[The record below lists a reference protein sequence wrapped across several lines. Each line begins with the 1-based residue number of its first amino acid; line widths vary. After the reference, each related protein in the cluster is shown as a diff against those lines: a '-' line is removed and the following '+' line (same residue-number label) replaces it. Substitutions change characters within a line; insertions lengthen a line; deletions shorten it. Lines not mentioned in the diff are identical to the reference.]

1 MFESGFL
8 IAWPLLQDALERKIV
23 QIFQDVKNL
32 TTMQVVHT
40 AEEGWRS

>member
-8 IAWPLLQDALERKIV
+8 TPWPLLQDILERKLHKFL
-23 QIFQDVKNL
+23 QAAKNL

-40 AEEGWRS
+40 AEEG